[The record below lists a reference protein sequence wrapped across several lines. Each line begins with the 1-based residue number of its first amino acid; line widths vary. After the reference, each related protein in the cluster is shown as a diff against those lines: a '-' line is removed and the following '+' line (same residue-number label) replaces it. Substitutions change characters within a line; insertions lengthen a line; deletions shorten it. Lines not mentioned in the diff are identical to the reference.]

1 MVTEMATVSVDLDD
15 VEVVVVA
22 EVDDLKVISNARIDQ
37 TTNEMARMKSQIQI
51 ARRDVGASREVAAA
65 ADVMTVDAVAVD
77 KVAVDKVAVD
87 KVTVDKVT
95 ADAAR
100 DRDGQGRIG
109 MIDKKARAD
118 VDVDLLIVTG
128 MIDPKHLR
136 TSQK

>member
-1 MVTEMATVSVDLDD
+1 MVMEMATVSVDLDD
-15 VEVVVVA
+15 VAVVVVA

-51 ARRDVGASREVAAA
+51 ARRDVGAIREVAAA

-77 KVAVDKVAVD
+77 KVVN
-87 KVTVDKVT
+87 KVTADKVT

-128 MIDPKHLR
+128 MIDPKHVR

>member
-1 MVTEMATVSVDLDD
+1 MSVDLED
-15 VEVVVVA
+15 VAVVVVA

-51 ARRDVGASREVAAA
+51 ARRDVGVSREVAAA

-77 KVAVDKVAVD
+77 KVVN
-87 KVTVDKVT
+87 KVTADKVT

-109 MIDKKARAD
+109 MIDKKARVD

-128 MIDPKHLR
+128 MIDPKHVR

>member
-1 MVTEMATVSVDLDD
+1 MSVDLDD
-15 VEVVVVA
+15 VAVVVVA

-51 ARRDVGASREVAAA
+51 ARRDVGAIREVAAA

-77 KVAVDKVAVD
+77 KVVNKVVN
-87 KVTVDKVT
+87 KVTADKVT

-109 MIDKKARAD
+109 MIDKKARVD

-128 MIDPKHLR
+128 MIDPKHVR

>member
-1 MVTEMATVSVDLDD
+1 MEMATVSVDLDD
-15 VEVVVVA
+15 VAVVVVA

-51 ARRDVGASREVAAA
+51 VRRDVGAIREVAAA

-77 KVAVDKVAVD
+77 KVVN
-87 KVTVDKVT
+87 KVTADKVT

-109 MIDKKARAD
+109 MIDNKARVD

-128 MIDPKHLR
+128 MIDPKHVR

>member
-1 MVTEMATVSVDLDD
+1 MEMATVSVDLDD
-15 VEVVVVA
+15 VAVVVVA

-51 ARRDVGASREVAAA
+51 ARRDVGAIREVAAA

-77 KVAVDKVAVD
+77 KVVN
-87 KVTVDKVT
+87 KVTADKVT

-109 MIDKKARAD
+109 MIDKKARVD

-128 MIDPKHLR
+128 MIDPKHVR

>member
-1 MVTEMATVSVDLDD
+1 MEMATVSVDLDD
-15 VEVVVVA
+15 VAVVVVA

-51 ARRDVGASREVAAA
+51 ARRDVGAIREVAAA

-77 KVAVDKVAVD
+77 KVVN
-87 KVTVDKVT
+87 KVT

-109 MIDKKARAD
+109 MIDNKARVD

-128 MIDPKHLR
+128 MIDPKHVR

>member
-1 MVTEMATVSVDLDD
+1 MEMATVSVDLDD
-15 VEVVVVA
+15 VAVVVVA

-51 ARRDVGASREVAAA
+51 VRRDVGAIREVAAA

-77 KVAVDKVAVD
+77 KVVN
-87 KVTVDKVT
+87 KVT

-109 MIDKKARAD
+109 MIDKKARVD

-128 MIDPKHLR
+128 MIDPKHVR

>member
-77 KVAVDKVAVD
+77 KVAA
-87 KVTVDKVT
+87 DKVT

-109 MIDKKARAD
+109 MIDKKPRAD

-136 TSQK
+136 TRQK

>member
-1 MVTEMATVSVDLDD
+1 MEMATVSVDLDD
-15 VEVVVVA
+15 VAVVVVA

-51 ARRDVGASREVAAA
+51 ARRDVGAIREVAAA

-77 KVAVDKVAVD
+77 KVVN
-87 KVTVDKVT
+87 KVTADKVT

-100 DRDGQGRIG
+100 DRDGQGWIG
-109 MIDKKARAD
+109 MIDKKARVD

>member
-1 MVTEMATVSVDLDD
+1 MEMATVSGDLDD
-15 VEVVVVA
+15 VAVVVVA
-22 EVDDLKVISNARIDQ
+22 EVDDLKVISNARLDQ

-51 ARRDVGASREVAAA
+51 ARRDVGAIREVAAA

-77 KVAVDKVAVD
+77 KVVN
-87 KVTVDKVT
+87 KVT

-109 MIDKKARAD
+109 MIDNKARVD

>member
-1 MVTEMATVSVDLDD
+1 MVMEMATVSVDLDD
-15 VEVVVVA
+15 VAVVVVA

-51 ARRDVGASREVAAA
+51 ARRDVGAIREVAAA

-77 KVAVDKVAVD
+77 KVVN
-87 KVTVDKVT
+87 KVTADKVT

-109 MIDKKARAD
+109 MIDKKARVD

-128 MIDPKHLR
+128 MIDPKHVR

>member
-1 MVTEMATVSVDLDD
+1 MSVDLDD
-15 VEVVVVA
+15 VAVVVVA

-51 ARRDVGASREVAAA
+51 VRRDVGAIREVAAA

-77 KVAVDKVAVD
+77 KVVN
-87 KVTVDKVT
+87 KVTADKVT

>member
-1 MVTEMATVSVDLDD
+1 MEMATVSVDLDD
-15 VEVVVVA
+15 VAVVVVA

-51 ARRDVGASREVAAA
+51 VRRDVGAIREVAAA

-77 KVAVDKVAVD
+77 KVVN
-87 KVTVDKVT
+87 KVTADKVT

-109 MIDKKARAD
+109 MIDKKARVD

>member
-1 MVTEMATVSVDLDD
+1 MEMATVSVDLDD
-15 VEVVVVA
+15 VAVVVVA
-22 EVDDLKVISNARIDQ
+22 EVDDLKVISNARTDQ

-51 ARRDVGASREVAAA
+51 ARRDVGAIREVAAA

-77 KVAVDKVAVD
+77 KVVN
-87 KVTVDKVT
+87 KVTADKVT